1 VSRRPPLRARWAA
14 AALAGLACV
23 GLLSLPSPSR
33 AQTLERAGDIQLT
46 LAKLPDKG
54 SQRRVEVTI
63 SNLGP
68 AAATACDASASPC
81 SGPPCSTS
89 TYWGRP
95 GCFLG
100 IAVAAYGEYASAG
113 TEPKI
118 LSAPPGR
125 DCWLRSSLDL
135 RCTLRAGTEPFA
147 PGDSAK
153 YIVGFE
159 RRSGGFLRVSA
170 AIAFSCNHTCIPTPE
185 GTLIEPATVEYEH
198 EADIPS
204 SLPAL
209 CRAYSV
215 PRGSILSVPPA
226 QGLLAGTD
234 FVRPAPTAVKLRRI
248 SFGHAKLQLSSSSGD
263 FTFLA
268 SAKHSSLATMGYDLL
283 GPAGEVVAKGTAY
296 VNIGDGQGAPAG
308 CQTTKTSHQSLAGTK
323 KKATKARSGSR
334 KLAKSGRKGHFEP
347 RNVGKNHANVYT
359 RLPIG
364 RRDFLVESHA
374 TMGDCWTPQAQWK
387 VRLLSGW
394 EEITPRSAT
403 LKYLWWTYFTKGPVS
418 ALAADT
424 YIETNAP
431 HGGGS
436 LGRGDYGKAYF
447 EGTSDRW
454 KAVGTF
460 KQSYDRTFTTEHDD
474 EDLSLLLTKEIG
486 PEGPGWE
493 RENPLGGFFPCA
505 GGSMTVA
512 FIIGPPYPRVTF
524 GQQKP

>member
-1 VSRRPPLRARWAA
+1 MR
-14 AALAGLACV
+14 
-23 GLLSLPSPSR
+23 
-33 AQTLERAGDIQLT
+33 QERL
-46 LAKLPDKG
+46 
-54 SQRRVEVTI
+54 
-63 SNLGP
+63 
-68 AAATACDASASPC
+68 PC
-81 SGPPCSTS
+81 SSPTCSES
-89 TYWGRP
+89 AYRGRP

-100 IAVAAYGEYASAG
+100 IAVFTYGEYASAG

-125 DCWLRSSLDL
+125 DCWLQSSLEL
-135 RCTLRAGTEPFA
+135 VCTFREETEPFA

-170 AIAFSCNHTCIPTPE
+170 TVTFACNHTCLPAPDGIP
-185 GTLIEPATVEYEH
+185 IEAATVEYEH
-198 EADIPS
+198 EAEDVSGSP
-204 SLPAL
+204 PKL

-215 PRGSILSVPPA
+215 PRGSILSVPPP

-234 FVRPAPTAVKLRRI
+234 SVRPAPTSVRLRRI
-248 SFGHAKLQLSSSSGD
+248 SFGHAKLHLSSASGD

-268 SAKHSSLATMGYDLL
+268 SAKRSSLATMEYDLL
-283 GPAGEVVAKGTAY
+283 GPTGEVVAQGTAY
-296 VNIGDGQGAPAG
+296 LSIGKGKTAPAR
-308 CQTTKTSHQSLAGTK
+308 CQTSEASSQSLAGAK
-323 KKATKARSGSR
+323 KKATKAQPEQHG
-334 KLAKSGRKGHFEP
+334 LAKSGRKGHFEP
-347 RNVGKNHANVYT
+347 RNVGKNHANVNT
-359 RLPIG
+359 KLPIG
-364 RRDFLVESHA
+364 RKDFLVESHA

-394 EEITPRSAT
+394 EDVTPHAAT
-403 LKYLWWTYFTKGPVS
+403 LRYLWWRYFTKGPVS
-418 ALAADT
+418 ALAAET

-431 HGGGS
+431 HGSGS

-447 EGTSDRW
+447 EGTSDKW

-460 KQSYDRTFTTEHDD
+460 KQSYDETFATEHRD
-474 EDLSLLLTKEIG
+474 EQLSLLLTKEIG

-493 RENPLGGFFPCA
+493 RESPLGGFFPCA

-524 GQQKP
+524 GQQRP